1 MTQKK
6 TGRPSKYG
14 PDDIASAVAKA
25 EAQFEAPRPAQVKQI
40 LCKDLGISSAIN
52 DASFQTALSQYYED
66 REMARRKSVIAG
78 LPDAVRNKAVVEV
91 RGTLEDTIL
100 LLLGESYAAVRDDA
114 ERRVAEAE
122 NMTRDVT
129 YKLRAIEANLDEK
142 DRDIAKLKAERD
154 AARARI
160 AELDGEIVDLK
171 RREAARESEAGVE
184 TRMFDALGRI
194 LGEITATP
202 EQTTKLTEVLNSLG
216 SPANDAART
225 SEGNRAAG
233 PS

>member
-1 MTQKK
+1 MTQRK

-142 DRDIAKLKAERD
+142 DRDIAKLTAERD

-160 AELDGEIVDLK
+160 DELVSEAADLK
-171 RREAARESEAGVE
+171 RALAEKACQTETEARMLDAIARV
-184 TRMFDALGRI
+184 I
-194 LGEITATP
+194 GEITSTP
-202 EQTTKLTEVLNSLG
+202 EQKAQITSLLSGLLTRR
-216 SPANDAART
+216 DAA
-225 SEGNRAAG
+225 
-233 PS
+233 